1 MSTEQRNR
9 IIVGLVLVVIFAAI
23 FIFAPN
29 RNSSNNS
36 DNSSTT
42 VPTLGRIDGATL
54 VANSPIAG
62 LLTFGTLPSDHTQDQ
77 VTYLQVPPAGGP
89 HHPAWQ
95 NCGVYT
101 DPLKNEHAVHS
112 LEHGAVW
119 ITYDPAI
126 SGDDLD
132 LLIRI
137 TRQSTHRLLSP
148 YSGMPASIVVTAWG
162 YQLPL
167 QKADDPRLLQFIAQF
182 ENGPTTPE
190 RGAVCSGGESRTMRQ
205 LGE

>member
-9 IIVGLVLVVIFAAI
+9 IIIGVVLVAIFALV

-29 RNSSNNS
+29 RNSTTT
-36 DNSSTT
+36 DSTT
-42 VPTLGRIDGATL
+42 VPTLGRVAGATL

-62 LLTFGTLPSDHTQDQ
+62 LLTFGTLPSDHTQDR
-77 VTYLQVPPAGGP
+77 VTYQQIPPAGGP

-101 DPLKNEHAVHS
+101 APLKNEHAVHT

-119 ITYDPAI
+119 ITYDPAL
-126 SGDDLD
+126 SNNDLD

-137 TRQSTHRLLSP
+137 TRQSTHRMLSP
-148 YSGMPASIVVTAWG
+148 YPGLPAPIVATAWG

-190 RGAVCSGGESRTMRQ
+190 RGATCGGGESRTLSQ
-205 LGE
+205 LGG